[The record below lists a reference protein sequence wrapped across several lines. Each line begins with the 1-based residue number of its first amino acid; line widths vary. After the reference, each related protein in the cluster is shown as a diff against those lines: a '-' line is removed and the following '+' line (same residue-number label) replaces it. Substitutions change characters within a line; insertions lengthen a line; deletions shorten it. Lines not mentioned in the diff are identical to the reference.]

1 MGLSVSNAVSNAL
14 AGPILPRELRRSA
27 DDDSVGSVDLRELQG
42 ELDLVAEEALMARD
56 EGIPL
61 SDAVHDERFAAL
73 RAFHQDLRD
82 ALLVEIPS
90 ELQPWVQSLHDPD
103 GDQPLAQFG
112 STLTRLALEE
122 TDASDAPQPSE
133 LQSALAELMVFEAI
147 RLRLLVSVWQNEDFE
162 RLGGEERDIDAIAWE
177 EVCVMLD
184 EPGLTA
190 PDVRPLQLIYATA
203 SVSLARDAAERADDL
218 RRVGPDVRE
227 ELSMRARLRG
237 ALRELRLT
245 ESVLLENALSNL
257 LGEDRQEL
265 RDLQDERPLAL
276 EGLSRQAMDQ
286 RVSRGRRA
294 LARPAAS
301 WPKRRRP
308 ALFDLLRDPA
318 AAQ

>member
-14 AGPILPRELRRSA
+14 TGPILPRALERSSA
-27 DDDSVGSVDLRELQG
+27 EGNVDLRELQG
-42 ELDLVAEEALMARD
+42 ELDVVADEALMARD
-56 EGIPL
+56 EGIAL
-61 SDAVHDERFAAL
+61 SDAVHDPRFEAL
-73 RAFHQDLRD
+73 RRFHQDLRD

-103 GDQPLAQFG
+103 GEQPLAQFG
-112 STLTRLALEE
+112 ATLTRLALDDD
-122 TDASDAPQPSE
+122 DAEASTQPAE
-133 LQSALAELMVFEAI
+133 LQRALAELMVFEAV
-147 RLRLLVSVWQNEDFE
+147 RLRLLVAVWQSEDFE
-162 RLGGEERDIDAIAWE
+162 RLGGDERDIDVIAWD
-177 EVCVMLD
+177 EVRVMLG
-184 EPGLTA
+184 EPALTA

-218 RRVGPDVRE
+218 RQVGPDVRE

-257 LGEDRQEL
+257 LGEDRREL
-265 RDLQDERPLAL
+265 RELQDDRPLAL

-294 LARPAAS
+294 LARPSAS

-318 AAQ
+318 AEQ